1 MMLSLPPIFR
11 PLQRGRYLLFA
22 GLAVL
27 GILLCAAVLLAQVGG
42 DRGIAPVAVT
52 TDIEVGGIQV
62 NVRGDSP
69 EAARVAGWR
78 EAQQLAWKKIG
89 GPDLPDSQLESLVS
103 AIIIEEER
111 IGPRRYIAT
120 LGVIFDRQRAGRLL
134 GEAGQ
139 LAKSPPMLVIPVTLS
154 AGTATTFEMRNAWQR
169 AWAEF
174 QPGSSRIDYV
184 RPSGAGGQSLLIN
197 YGQAER
203 RSRYWWRNILDQF
216 SASGVVIPMVRLNHL
231 FPGGPV
237 EGEFTA
243 RFGPDNRYLD
253 SFRLQVDRP
262 EQLPAMLAQAVRRF
276 DQIYTQAFNAGL
288 LGVDPTLALQG
299 GEIDPGLRRLMEIG
313 EQLRAAERQRNV
325 AAQAAEPA
333 ATPAAT
339 PTPAAPAPTA
349 EPAVVSV
356 VTVQFATP
364 DAGSVDAILGAVRS
378 IPQVR
383 SATTRSLALGGT
395 SAMTVQFTGN
405 PTALIDALRER
416 GFTVQQ
422 GGSVLTISR

>member
-1 MMLSLPPIFR
+1 MMLSLPPISR
-11 PLQRGRYLLFA
+11 PPQRGRDLLFA

-27 GILLCAAVLLAQVGG
+27 GILLCAAALLAQVGG

-139 LAKSPPMLVIPVTLS
+139 LAKSPPMLVIPVTLA
-154 AGTATTFEMRNAWQR
+154 AGTATTFETRNAWQR

-276 DQIYTQAFNAGL
+276 DQIFTQAFDAGV

-313 EQLRAAERQRNV
+313 EQLRAAERQRNIAAE
-325 AAQAAEPA
+325 AAQPA

-339 PTPAAPAPTA
+339 PTPAAPAPPP

-405 PTALIDALRER
+405 PNALIDALRER